1 MGSHRLSGPGPAFA
15 STVPVVT
22 AGHPSR
28 YPPPRAL
35 GGLAWLGLSAPRL
48 PSTHFSPWKRR
59 TESTRG
65 GGGGR
70 PYPRRPFAWPRWVF
84 VACSLLSGA
93 AWAPESSGSVVAE
106 RGLSYPAECGV
117 LVPQSGVGLTSPALE
132 SRCLTTGP
140 PEKCPKYTHLKYTVQ
155 WVLKYIYT
163 SVITTWVKI

>member
-1 MGSHRLSGPGPAFA
+1 MHPQYLWSRLATLPGTRLPGP
-15 STVPVVT
+15 
-22 AGHPSR
+22 
-28 YPPPRAL
+28 L
-35 GGLAWLGLSAPRL
+35 EAWLGLVCPHPASPPPTSAPGREER
-48 PSTHFSPWKRR
+48 SQ
-59 TESTRG
+59 RG
-65 GGGGR
+65 AGGGGR
-70 PYPRRPFAWPRWVF
+70 PYPPRPFAWPRWVF

-140 PEKCPKYTHLKYTVQ
+140 PEKCPEYTHLKYTVQ